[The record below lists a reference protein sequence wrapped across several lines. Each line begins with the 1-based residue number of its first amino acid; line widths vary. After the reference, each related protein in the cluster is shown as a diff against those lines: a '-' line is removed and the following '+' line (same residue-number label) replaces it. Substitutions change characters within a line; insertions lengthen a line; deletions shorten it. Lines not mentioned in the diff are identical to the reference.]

1 MSETELKVGD
11 IIKIK
16 CHTEQEKDDYPFY
29 QSQLMDQYEGQTHTI
44 KNIRQETR
52 SLKTDQKTT
61 AYEMKGIC
69 FTWHRSSLIKIEKER
84 YQTF

>member
-1 MSETELKVGD
+1 MSKTELKIGD
-11 IIKIK
+11 TIKIK
-16 CHTEQEKDDYPFY
+16 YHTEQEKNDYPFY
-29 QSQLMDQYEGQTHTI
+29 WSQLMDRYEGQTHTI
-44 KNIRQETR
+44 ENIRHETR

-61 AYEMKGIC
+61 TYEMKGIY